1 MKARSKVK
9 NPPHQVTG
17 CIEHVSMFQ
26 MISPYLSMVQGPT
39 DVWQSPRPGHQ
50 HPEDVWRQ
58 VHRRPDGREEESQVW
73 HEVSTGVWPM
83 FKTLHAFID
92 HSYKSQWV

>member
-1 MKARSKVK
+1 
-9 NPPHQVTG
+9 
-17 CIEHVSMFQ
+17 
-26 MISPYLSMVQGPT
+26 MVQGPT
-39 DVWQSPRPGHQ
+39 DVWPSPRPGHQ

-83 FKTLHAFID
+83 FKTLHAKCTCPCLSRSVI
-92 HSYKSQWV
+92 QICQECNR